1 MNDSNSRA
9 NWLDIRRKEETMCQ
23 RNLLLTIALV
33 VLSFGVLAC
42 AHVNYVGRSF
52 EPTTDVDVYLST
64 EEIERE
70 YVVIGHAIGTGQ
82 TFVSNDKIGS
92 KLIEKARSIGA
103 DAILITGVGK
113 DNVPAGDGSV
123 TEKQI
128 QASFLKYK

>member
-1 MNDSNSRA
+1 MLA
-9 NWLDIRRKEETMCQ
+9 
-23 RNLLLTIALV
+23 IALIG
-33 VLSFGVLAC
+33 LSFWVLAC
-42 AHVNYVGRSF
+42 AHVNYVGKSL
-52 EPTTDVDVYLST
+52 EPTTDVDVYFST
-64 EEIERE
+64 AELEHE

-82 TFVSNDKIGS
+82 TFVSNDKIGR
-92 KLIEKARSIGA
+92 KLIEKARSKGA

>member
-1 MNDSNSRA
+1 MIAIVEQNGLIQKD
-9 NWLDIRRKEETMCQ
+9 KEETMYQ
-23 RNLLLTIALV
+23 RNLMLTIALIG
-33 VLSFGVLAC
+33 LSFGVLAC

-52 EPTTDVDVYLST
+52 EPTTDVDIYFST

-70 YVVIGHAIGTGQ
+70 FVVMGHAIGTGQ
-82 TFVSNDKIGS
+82 TFVSNDKIGR

-113 DNVPAGDGSV
+113 DNAPAGDGSV
-123 TEKQI
+123 TETQI